1 MIYVQAIKKPLFMF
15 IGKRKEKMMKVNAY
29 FATNSIIA
37 M

>member
-1 MIYVQAIKKPLFMF
+1 MTHVQAIKKTLFII
-15 IGKRKEKMMKVNAY
+15 IGKRREKMMKVNAY